1 MGQGIIILGDKTSRG
16 GKVIG
21 ATSQSKTGTHGNIGM
36 ARQGDMVSCPRCKG
50 IFPIAEG
57 DASLIVDGAPVA
69 YDGCKTACGA
79 TLIASQGATQTT
91 PRGGGGSASGSSDGD
106 SDTPASFGTIGAGLL
121 AGFATEPLDEATQS
135 YRGRFQVINES
146 TGQPMAGLDM
156 RVRSTGGQYLT
167 GATDADGYTEWVQA
181 DKGEFLAFDLTDKPQ
196 T

>member
-1 MGQGIIILGDKTSRG
+1 MGKGFIVQGDKTSHG
-16 GKVIG
+16 GSVIG
-21 ATSQSKTGTHGNIGM
+21 GSFGSKTGNNGNQPI
-36 ARQGDMVSCPRCKG
+36 ARQGDMVACPRCKG

-57 DASLIVDGAPVA
+57 DASLIVDGAPAA

-79 TLIASQGATQTT
+79 TLIASQRATHTT
-91 PRGGGGSASGSSDGD
+91 PSGGGSSASQSADAE
-106 SDTPASFGTIGAGLL
+106 DTFPASFGSIGAGLL
-121 AGFATEPLDEATQS
+121 AGFANEPLDEATQR

-156 RVRSTGGQYLT
+156 RVRSTGGQHLT